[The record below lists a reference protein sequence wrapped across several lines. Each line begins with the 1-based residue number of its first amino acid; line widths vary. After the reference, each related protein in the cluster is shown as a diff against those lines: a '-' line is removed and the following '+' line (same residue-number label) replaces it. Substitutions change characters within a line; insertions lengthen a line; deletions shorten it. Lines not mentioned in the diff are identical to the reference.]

1 MGRRSAMALQNPQ
14 PHDQYQTVSHS
25 VERDLDLFS
34 DASSVSGHDLKY
46 HGGRTIRDL
55 HYVNFYVSGDTKWS
69 RTDIEQIDTR
79 LTAAMRDTQLNN
91 VLLQYFDNQPIRTTA
106 LPSHPLVGY
115 TPKTVTRGDIQAMIG
130 WLHHQ
135 GFLSSFDLQNTV
147 FNLLLPPGSVL
158 TVDDRVS
165 FDVSDEVAASVSPR
179 SSNGVPSFEEGDSL
193 TGLAGYHG
201 SVVTANNERVY
212 YTVSVYSQRGTG
224 GTTNGIPAFAE
235 PWKNVVA
242 TLYHQLVESRTNP
255 DVEEAMR
262 NASEENAKQYL
273 GWVSESGLEV
283 GDGPIRSN
291 IPLSSIFREV
301 PLTNG
306 SGTVPV
312 QLLWSNAIHG
322 PEGPISSPH
331 ALP

>member
-1 MGRRSAMALQNPQ
+1 MTLQSPQ
-14 PHDQYQTVSHS
+14 SKGQYQTVSHS
-25 VERDLDLFS
+25 VERDLDLFG
-34 DASSVSGHDLKY
+34 DASSVSEHDLKY

-55 HYVNFYVSGDTKWS
+55 YYVNCYISGDSKWT
-69 RTDIEQIDTR
+69 RTDIEKIDTR
-79 LTAAMRDTQLNN
+79 LAAAMRDTQLNN
-91 VLLQYFDNQPIRTTA
+91 VLLQYFDNQPIRSTA

-147 FNLLLPPGSVL
+147 FNLLLPSGSVL
-158 TVDDRVS
+158 TVDDRAS
-165 FDVSDEVAASVSPR
+165 FDVSDEVAGSVSTG
-179 SSNGVPSFEEGDSL
+179 SGDAVPTFEEGESL

-242 TLYHQLVESRTNP
+242 TLYHQLTESRTNP
-255 DVEEAMR
+255 DVEETMR
-262 NASEENAKQYL
+262 HASEENAKQYL
-273 GWVSESGLEV
+273 GWVSDSGLEV
-283 GDGPIRSN
+283 GDGPVRSD
-291 IPLSSIFREV
+291 IPLSTIFREV

-331 ALP
+331 SLP